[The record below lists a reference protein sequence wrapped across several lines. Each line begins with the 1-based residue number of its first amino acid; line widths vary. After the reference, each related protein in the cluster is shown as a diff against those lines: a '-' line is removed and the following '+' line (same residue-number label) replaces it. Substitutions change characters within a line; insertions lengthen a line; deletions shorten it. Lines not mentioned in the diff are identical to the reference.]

1 MSVSHSSQGN
11 VSDGA
16 AFLMCVAVFVVG
28 VGFGGWYLWE
38 EQHAAISAIVMQ
50 GLHGQMRFIH
60 LITDRYDVADAQLL
74 ATNPATVKF
83 PQLLRLAREVGR
95 FFLLPSI
102 GVVLALAAVCA
113 SRAGAKRF
121 SRPLDLEALMREQLR
136 SFRTPSAFV
145 RRRLGLVDIDPG
157 KPRPADRALTRAEWI
172 ERWATDDKGSFIE
185 AAARAELTR
194 QLGSAMR
201 DPAKAP
207 PHVRC
212 ILAVFALHRA
222 RRQDQAQRYLGDL
235 SSALGLTG
243 KEGRTGPDRAL
254 AFPVALVERA
264 DQWLGERALRS
275 PLVETI
281 SAHGFA
287 TTATMSALLAARE
300 QGGVLPPAEFGFLK
314 LVDRRLWYA
323 LHSLGFPADM
333 FDPLLHPTPLVE
345 AIGARDHWAAE
356 RIAGAPLRVAAIE
369 NALAAVRKG

>member
-16 AFLMCVAVFVVG
+16 AFLMSVAVFIVG

-50 GLHGQMRFIH
+50 GLHGQMTFIH
-60 LITDRYDVADAQLL
+60 LFTDRYDVADAQLL

-102 GVVLALAAVCA
+102 GVVLALATVCA

-136 SFRTPSAFV
+136 SFRTPAAFV
-145 RRRLGLVDIDPG
+145 RRRLGLVDVEPG

-172 ERWATDDKGSFIE
+172 GRWATDDKGAFNE
-185 AAARAELTR
+185 AAARAELMR
-194 QLGSAMR
+194 QLGSVRGKPGDA
-201 DPAKAP
+201 A

-212 ILAVFALHRA
+212 ILAAFSLHRA
-222 RRQDQAQRYLGDL
+222 QRRDEAQRYLGDL
-235 SSALGLTG
+235 SSALGPIG

-254 AFPVALVERA
+254 LFPTALIERA
-264 DQWLGERALRS
+264 DQWLGERDLRQ
-275 PLVETI
+275 PLVKTMA
-281 SAHGFA
+281 AHGF
-287 TTATMSALLAARE
+287 TTPATMSVLLAARAE
-300 QGGVLPPAEFGFLK
+300 GGVLPPAQFNFLK

-323 LHSLGFPADM
+323 LHSLGYPADM
-333 FDPLLHPTPLVE
+333 FDPLLHATPLVE

-356 RIAGAPLRVAAIE
+356 LIAGAPLRGASID
-369 NALAAVRKG
+369 NALAAVRKV

>member
-16 AFLMCVAVFVVG
+16 AFLMSVAVFVVG

-50 GLHGQMRFIH
+50 GLHGQMTFIH
-60 LITDRYDVADAQLL
+60 LFTDRYDVADAQLL

-121 SRPLDLEALMREQLR
+121 SRPHDLEALMREQLR
-136 SFRTPSAFV
+136 SFRTPAAFV
-145 RRRLGLVDIDPG
+145 RRRLGLVDIAPG

-172 ERWATDDKGSFIE
+172 ERWATDDKGAFNE
-185 AAARAELTR
+185 AAARAELMR
-194 QLGSAMR
+194 QLGSVRGKPGDA
-201 DPAKAP
+201 A

-212 ILAVFALHRA
+212 ILAALSLHRA
-222 RRQDQAQRYLGDL
+222 QRRDEAQRYLGDL
-235 SSALGLTG
+235 SSALGPIG
-243 KEGRTGPDRAL
+243 KEGRTGPDHAL
-254 AFPVALVERA
+254 LFPTALIERA
-264 DQWLGERALRS
+264 DQWLGERDLRQ
-275 PLVETI
+275 PLVKTMA
-281 SAHGFA
+281 AHGF
-287 TTATMSALLAARE
+287 TTPATMSVLLAARAE
-300 QGGVLPPAEFGFLK
+300 GGVLPPAQFNFLK

-323 LHSLGFPADM
+323 LHSLGYPADM
-333 FDPLLHPTPLVE
+333 FDPLLHATPLVE

-356 RIAGAPLRVAAIE
+356 LIAGAPLRVASID
-369 NALAAVRKG
+369 NALAAVRKV

>member
-16 AFLMCVAVFVVG
+16 AFLMSVAVFIVG

-50 GLHGQMRFIH
+50 GLHGQMTFIH
-60 LITDRYDVADAQLL
+60 LFTDRYDVADAQLL

-136 SFRTPSAFV
+136 SFRTPAAFV
-145 RRRLGLVDIDPG
+145 RRRLGLVDVEPG

-172 ERWATDDKGSFIE
+172 GRWATDDKGAFNE
-185 AAARAELTR
+185 AAARAELMR
-194 QLGSAMR
+194 QLGSVRGKPGDA
-201 DPAKAP
+201 A

-212 ILAVFALHRA
+212 ILAAFSLHRA
-222 RRQDQAQRYLGDL
+222 QRRDEAQRYLGDL
-235 SSALGLTG
+235 SSALGPIG

-254 AFPVALVERA
+254 LFPTALIERA
-264 DQWLGERALRS
+264 DQWLGERDLRQ
-275 PLVETI
+275 PLVKTMA
-281 SAHGFA
+281 AHGF
-287 TTATMSALLAARE
+287 TTPATMSVLLAARAE
-300 QGGVLPPAEFGFLK
+300 GGVLPPAQFNFLK

-323 LHSLGFPADM
+323 LHSLGYPADM
-333 FDPLLHPTPLVE
+333 FDPLLHATPLVE

-356 RIAGAPLRVAAIE
+356 LIAGAPLRGASID
-369 NALAAVRKG
+369 NALAAVRKV

>member
-1 MSVSHSSQGN
+1 MSMSHASQGN

-16 AFLMCVAVFVVG
+16 AFLMSVAVFVVG

-50 GLHGQMRFIH
+50 GLHGQMRVIH
-60 LITDRYDVADAQLL
+60 LFTDRYDVADAQLL

-83 PQLLRLAREVGR
+83 PQLLRLAREIGR
-95 FFLLPSI
+95 FFLLPTM
-102 GVVLALAAVCA
+102 GLVLALAAVCA

-136 SFRTPSAFV
+136 SFRTPAAFV
-145 RRRLGLVDIDPG
+145 RRHLGLVDIDPI

-172 ERWATDDKGSFIE
+172 ERWATDDKGAFN
-185 AAARAELTR
+185 AAGARAELTR

-201 DPAKAP
+201 DPAEAP

-212 ILAVFALHRA
+212 LWAAFALHRA
-222 RRQDQAQRYLGDL
+222 RRHDEGRRFLGDL
-235 SSALGLTG
+235 SSALGATG

-254 AFPVALVERA
+254 AFPIALVERA
-264 DQWLGERALRS
+264 DHWLDDRDLRF
-275 PLVETI
+275 PLAETAR
-281 SAHGFA
+281 AHGFT
-287 TTATMSALLAARE
+287 TTATMSALLAARRE
-300 QGGVLPPAEFGFLK
+300 GGVLPPADFGFLK
-314 LVDRRLWYA
+314 LVDRRLFYA

-333 FDPLLHPTPLVE
+333 FDPLLHPTPLIE

-356 RIAGAPLRVAAIE
+356 RIAGAPLRVASID
-369 NALAAVRKG
+369 NALAAIQKL

>member
-16 AFLMCVAVFVVG
+16 AFLMSVAVFVVG

-50 GLHGQMRFIH
+50 GLHGQMTFIH
-60 LITDRYDVADAQLL
+60 LFTDRYDVADAQLL

-136 SFRTPSAFV
+136 SFRTPAAFV
-145 RRRLGLVDIDPG
+145 RRRLGLVDVEPG

-172 ERWATDDKGSFIE
+172 GRWATDDKGAFNE
-185 AAARAELTR
+185 AAARAELMR
-194 QLGSAMR
+194 QLGSVRGKPGDA
-201 DPAKAP
+201 A

-212 ILAVFALHRA
+212 ILAAFSLHRA
-222 RRQDQAQRYLGDL
+222 QRRDEAQRYLGDL
-235 SSALGLTG
+235 SSALGPIG

-254 AFPVALVERA
+254 LFPTALIERA
-264 DQWLGERALRS
+264 DQWLGERDLRQ
-275 PLVETI
+275 PLVKTMA
-281 SAHGFA
+281 AHGF
-287 TTATMSALLAARE
+287 TTPATMSVLLAARAE
-300 QGGVLPPAEFGFLK
+300 GGVLPPAQFNFLK

-323 LHSLGFPADM
+323 LHSLGYPADM
-333 FDPLLHPTPLVE
+333 FDPLLHATPLVE

-356 RIAGAPLRVAAIE
+356 LIAGAPLRGASID
-369 NALAAVRKG
+369 NALAAVRKV

>member
-16 AFLMCVAVFVVG
+16 AFLMSVAVFIVG

-50 GLHGQMRFIH
+50 GLHGQMTFIH
-60 LITDRYDVADAQLL
+60 LFTDRYDVADAQLL

-136 SFRTPSAFV
+136 SFRTPAAFV
-145 RRRLGLVDIDPG
+145 RRRLGLVDVEPG

-172 ERWATDDKGSFIE
+172 GRWATDDKGAFNE
-185 AAARAELTR
+185 AAARAELMR
-194 QLGSAMR
+194 QLGSVRGKPGDA
-201 DPAKAP
+201 A

-212 ILAVFALHRA
+212 ILAAFSLHRA
-222 RRQDQAQRYLGDL
+222 QRRDEAQRYLGDL
-235 SSALGLTG
+235 SSALGPIG
-243 KEGRTGPDRAL
+243 REGRTGPDRAL
-254 AFPVALVERA
+254 LFPTALIERA
-264 DQWLGERALRS
+264 DQWLGERDLRQ
-275 PLVETI
+275 PLVKTMA
-281 SAHGFA
+281 AHGF
-287 TTATMSALLAARE
+287 TTPATMSVLLAARAE
-300 QGGVLPPAEFGFLK
+300 GGVLPPAQFNFLK

-323 LHSLGFPADM
+323 LHSLGYPADM
-333 FDPLLHPTPLVE
+333 FDPLLHATPLVE

-356 RIAGAPLRVAAIE
+356 LIAGAPLRGASID
-369 NALAAVRKG
+369 NALAAVRKV